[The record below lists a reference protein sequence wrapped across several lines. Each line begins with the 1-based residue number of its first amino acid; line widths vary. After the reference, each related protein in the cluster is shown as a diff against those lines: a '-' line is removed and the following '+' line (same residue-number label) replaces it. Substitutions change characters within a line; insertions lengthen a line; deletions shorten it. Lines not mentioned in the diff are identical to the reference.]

1 MVKQENKENERQT
14 SLTKNLFKVDSL
26 TKLFIFVKM
35 AGTLRFAIHWL
46 KCDIYVFAK
55 FIAKLMTFK
64 FFMISKNI
72 ANMYSGCYA
81 SPGLQTLIKIEDLKI

>member
-1 MVKQENKENERQT
+1 MHEKVKQEERKKKPEGDGKVKENKENERQT

-64 FFMISKNI
+64 F
-72 ANMYSGCYA
+72 
-81 SPGLQTLIKIEDLKI
+81 